1 MHKGIFKIRKSCL
14 IFSSLKKNQLKE
26 KEETEPGAFV
36 QQVRQKLRLEE
47 EFLPTSHWMQPC
59 PGKLIFLG

>member
-1 MHKGIFKIRKSCL
+1 MHKGIFKIRNSCL

-47 EFLPTSHWMQPC
+47 EFLPTSH
-59 PGKLIFLG
+59 